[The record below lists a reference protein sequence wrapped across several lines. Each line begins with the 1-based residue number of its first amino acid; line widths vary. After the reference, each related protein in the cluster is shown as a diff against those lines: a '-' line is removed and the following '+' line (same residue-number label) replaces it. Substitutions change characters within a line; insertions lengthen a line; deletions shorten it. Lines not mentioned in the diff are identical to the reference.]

1 MRNVIK
7 VRELIE
13 ADSKMPQSREAG
25 NLLYV
30 AQAVAMKVK
39 HLEIQCN
46 NDGSN
51 WNETASYS
59 TSYLKRQSTYCDL
72 TEDIG
77 SGNTKQNFIIQ
88 AQ

>member
-1 MRNVIK
+1 
-7 VRELIE
+7 
-13 ADSKMPQSREAG
+13 
-25 NLLYV
+25 
-30 AQAVAMKVK
+30 MKVK

-51 WNETASYS
+51 WNETA
-59 TSYLKRQSTYCDL
+59 YLKRQSTYCDL

>member
-1 MRNVIK
+1 
-7 VRELIE
+7 
-13 ADSKMPQSREAG
+13 
-25 NLLYV
+25 
-30 AQAVAMKVK
+30 MKVK

-46 NDGSN
+46 NDGSK

-59 TSYLKRQSTYCDL
+59 TSYLKWQSTYCDL